1 MPKKGINSHYVPRLI
16 LRKFSE
22 KLSLYNIKTGEL
34 QENIVPEHAYAI
46 EDYYDSETEKKL
58 SRRIESQF
66 GDLLANYLL
75 KCDKE
80 IRLNRKQLYLI
91 KKFLLIS
98 VLRSI
103 HSEEFMQVEK
113 RFYDTLQNKAKREAE
128 RQGLPYDEKVFAP
141 PFEERLIEEE
151 TTFQYWM
158 RTLNVI
164 LDTDGTP
171 QGIME
176 HPDKTY
182 PAYRWS
188 KIINDAYLGF
198 WDAPNDRDEFVITDI
213 GMTSENE
220 KGWNGILTHNHK
232 KLDFI
237 ISLMDKTKDE
247 KSLSELVRLMHVTS
261 SFHENFQMFPIS
273 SKRMIVL
280 IAPFFKFRYMK
291 KQVGDNVPP
300 LDYLTAIPNETLFEP
315 NRNYYKLPQ
324 TPGKDFQYH
333 DDDRY
338 IYDVKTLSI
347 NEIRYCNALFLDR
360 IDTYLGF
367 SSLEHAVGSII
378 KYKKLNDPPYVPRVD
393 YTSLYKIIQDRYL
406 GSLNV

>member
-1 MPKKGINSHYVPRLI
+1 M
-16 LRKFSE
+16 
-22 KLSLYNIKTGEL
+22 
-34 QENIVPEHAYAI
+34 PEHAYAI

-66 GDLLANYLL
+66 GDLLSNYLL

-80 IRLNRKQLYLI
+80 ISLNRKQLYLI

-103 HSEEFMQVEK
+103 HGEEFMQVEK

-315 NRNYYKLPQ
+315 NRNYYISQSNDVALKKVSSGL
-324 TPGKDFQYH
+324 F
-333 DDDRY
+333 RY
-338 IYDVKTLSI
+338 AV
-347 NEIRYCNALFLDR
+347 FLDMTIQMVADYME
-360 IDTYLGF
+360 IDEFVLEEYRKRAYNNVRRTKGRM
-367 SSLEHAVGSII
+367 SLDELLRHTGIR
-378 KYKKLNDPPYVPRVD
+378 DEE
-393 YTSLYKIIQDRYL
+393 
-406 GSLNV
+406 